1 MGVVMEIVVRW
12 SAPLPAE
19 PQYLRL
25 LDELEQGRFEGYRQ
39 DADKR
44 RFLTGRVLAK
54 TIAAERLG
62 LAVEAVHFD
71 ATCEDCGKPHGRPRV
86 PGADLT
92 LSISH
97 SGELIGVAAT
107 PSVPVGLDVETA
119 KRRADDSLIEY
130 ALSPV
135 EAQRLAGLDA
145 AERAAAFFVYWTR
158 KEAVMKATGKGLRIP
173 LQSITF
179 SGHDEPARLLSSA
192 DPALDPARTR
202 LADLKAA
209 DGYRAAI
216 AVLTTDELSVTEE
229 HWLP

>member
-1 MGVVMEIVVRW
+1 MEIVVRW
-12 SAPLPAE
+12 SSPLPAE
-19 PQYLRL
+19 PRFLRL
-25 LDELEQGRFEGYRQ
+25 LDEVEQGRFEAYRQ

-54 TIAAERLG
+54 TVAADRLG
-62 LAVEAVHFD
+62 VPLESIAFD
-71 ATCEDCGKPHGRPRV
+71 ATCEDCGKPHGRPRI

-119 KRRADDSLIEY
+119 NRRADEGLIDY
-130 ALSPV
+130 ALSPA
-135 EAQRLAGLDA
+135 EAQHLAGLSG
-145 AERAAAFFVYWTR
+145 EEKAAAFFVYWTR
-158 KEAVMKATGKGLRIP
+158 KEAVMKATGKGLKIP

-179 SGHDEPARLLSSA
+179 SRYDEPARLVTSG

-229 HWLP
+229 HWVP

>member
-1 MGVVMEIVVRW
+1 MEIVVRW
-12 SAPLPAE
+12 SSPLPAE
-19 PQYLRL
+19 ERFLRL
-25 LDELEQGRFEGYRQ
+25 LDDVEQGRFENYRQ

-54 TIAAERLG
+54 TVAAEWLG
-62 LAVEAVHFD
+62 VAVDTVKFD
-71 ATCEDCGKPHGRPRV
+71 ATCEDCGKPHGRPTV

-97 SGELIGVAAT
+97 SGDLIGVAAT

-119 KRRADDSLIEY
+119 NRRADDGLIDY
-130 ALSPV
+130 ALSPAEV
-135 EAQRLAGLDA
+135 ASLTGLADD
-145 AERAAAFFVYWTR
+145 ERSRAFFVYWTR

-179 SGHDEPARLLSSA
+179 SRYDEPARLASSD

-202 LADLKAA
+202 LVDLKAA

-229 HWLP
+229 HWTP

>member
-1 MGVVMEIVVRW
+1 MEIVVRW
-12 SAPLPAE
+12 SPPLPADE
-19 PQYLRL
+19 RFLRL
-25 LDELEQGRFEGYRQ
+25 LDDVEQGRFDAYRQ

-54 TIAAERLG
+54 TVAAERLG
-62 LAVEAVHFD
+62 LAVEAVKFD

-97 SGELIGVAAT
+97 SGDLIGLAAT

-119 KRRADDSLIEY
+119 TRRSDERLIDY
-130 ALSPV
+130 ALSPA
-135 EAQRLAGLDA
+135 EAAHLTGLSD
-145 AERAAAFFVYWTR
+145 EEKAAAFFVYWTR

-179 SGHDEPARLLSSA
+179 SRHDEPARLVESG
-192 DPALDPARTR
+192 DPALDPATTR
-202 LADLKAA
+202 LVDLKAA

-229 HWLP
+229 HWAP

>member
-1 MGVVMEIVVRW
+1 MMEIEVRW
-12 SAPLPAE
+12 SPPLPAE
-19 PQYLRL
+19 ERYLRL
-25 LDELEQGRFEGYRQ
+25 LDEVEQGRFAAYRQ

-54 TIAAERLG
+54 TVAAERLG
-62 LAVEAVHFD
+62 LTAEAVKFD

-86 PGADLT
+86 PGADLA

-119 KRRADDSLIEY
+119 TRRADEGLIDY
-130 ALSPV
+130 ALSPA
-135 EAQRLAGLDA
+135 EAAHLANLDPD
-145 AERAAAFFVYWTR
+145 EKAAAFFVYWTR

-179 SGHDEPARLLSSA
+179 SRYDEPARLAASET
-192 DPALDPARTR
+192 PALDPATTR

-216 AVLTTDELSVTEE
+216 AVLTTEELSVTEE
-229 HWLP
+229 HWVP

>member
-1 MGVVMEIVVRW
+1 MMEIVVRW
-12 SAPLPAE
+12 SPPLPAE
-19 PQYLRL
+19 ERFLRL
-25 LDELEQGRFEGYRQ
+25 LDEAEQDRFAAYRQ

-54 TIAAERLG
+54 TVAAERLG
-62 LAVEAVHFD
+62 LTPEAVKFD

-97 SGELIGVAAT
+97 SGDLIGLAAT
-107 PSVPVGLDVETA
+107 PAVPVGLDVETA
-119 KRRADDSLIEY
+119 NRRADDGLIDY
-130 ALSPV
+130 ALSPA
-135 EAQRLAGLDA
+135 EAAHLAGLGP
-145 AERAAAFFVYWTR
+145 EEKAAAFFVYWTR

-179 SGHDEPARLLSSA
+179 SRYDEPARLVSSGDA
-192 DPALDPARTR
+192 ALDPARTR
-202 LADLKAA
+202 LADLKAT

-216 AVLTTDELSVTEE
+216 AVLTTEELSVTEE
-229 HWLP
+229 HWVP

>member
-1 MGVVMEIVVRW
+1 MEIVVRW
-12 SAPLPAE
+12 SSPLPAE
-19 PQYLRL
+19 ERFLRL
-25 LDELEQGRFEGYRQ
+25 LDEVEQDRFGAYRQ

-54 TIAAERLG
+54 TVAAERLG
-62 LAVEAVHFD
+62 LTPETVKFD

-97 SGELIGVAAT
+97 SGDLIGLAAT

-119 KRRADDSLIEY
+119 NRRADDGLIEY
-130 ALSPV
+130 ALSPA
-135 EAQRLAGLDA
+135 EAAHLAGLAPD
-145 AERAAAFFVYWTR
+145 EKAAAFFVYWTR

-179 SGHDEPARLLSSA
+179 SRYDEPAQLVTSGDA
-192 DPALDPARTR
+192 ALDPARTR
-202 LADLKAA
+202 LVDLKAA

-216 AVLTTDELSVTEE
+216 AVLTTEELSVTEE
-229 HWLP
+229 HWLPRL

>member
-1 MGVVMEIVVRW
+1 MEIVVRW
-12 SAPLPAE
+12 SPPLPAE
-19 PQYLRL
+19 ERFLRL
-25 LDELEQGRFEGYRQ
+25 LDEAEQDRFAAYRQ

-54 TIAAERLG
+54 TAAAERLG
-62 LAVEAVHFD
+62 LAVEAVKFD

-97 SGELIGVAAT
+97 SGDLIGLAAT

-119 KRRADDSLIEY
+119 NRRADDGLIDY
-130 ALSPV
+130 ALSPA
-135 EAQRLAGLDA
+135 EAAHLAGLDPDA
-145 AERAAAFFVYWTR
+145 KAAAFFVYWTR

-179 SGHDEPARLLSSA
+179 SRYDEPARLVSSGDA
-192 DPALDPARTR
+192 SLDPARTR
-202 LADLKAA
+202 LVDLKAA

-216 AVLTTDELSVTEE
+216 AVLTTEELSVTEE

>member
-1 MGVVMEIVVRW
+1 MEIVVRW
-12 SAPLPAE
+12 SPPLPAE
-19 PQYLRL
+19 QRYLHL
-25 LDELEQGRFEGYRQ
+25 LDEVEQGRFETYRQ
-39 DADKR
+39 EADKR

-54 TIAAERLG
+54 TVAAERLG
-62 LAVEAVHFD
+62 LPVEAVAFD

-119 KRRADDSLIEY
+119 TRRADEGLIEY
-130 ALSPV
+130 ALSPA
-135 EAQRLAGLDA
+135 ETAHLAGLTG
-145 AERAAAFFVYWTR
+145 EEKAAAFFVYWTR

-173 LQSITF
+173 LKNITF
-179 SGHDEPARLLSSA
+179 SRYDEPARLVASA
-192 DPALDPARTR
+192 EAALDPARTR
-202 LADLKAA
+202 LVDLKAA

-229 HWLP
+229 HWVP

>member
-25 LDELEQGRFEGYRQ
+25 LDEVEQGRFEAYRQ

-54 TIAAERLG
+54 TVAAERLG
-62 LAVEAVHFD
+62 LAVDAVRFD
-71 ATCEDCGKPHGRPRV
+71 ATCADCGKPHGRPRV
-86 PGADLT
+86 PDADLT

-119 KRRADDSLIEY
+119 SRRAEDSLIEY

-135 EAQRLAGLDA
+135 EVKSLEGLTA

-158 KEAVMKATGKGLRIP
+158 KEAVMKATGKGLKIP

-179 SGHDEPARLLSSA
+179 SGYNEPARLITSA

-202 LADLKAA
+202 LVDLKAA

-216 AVLTTDELSVTEE
+216 AVLTTEELSVTEE
-229 HWLP
+229 HWVP

>member
-1 MGVVMEIVVRW
+1 MEIVVRW
-12 SAPLPAE
+12 SSPLPAE
-19 PQYLRL
+19 ERFLRL
-25 LDELEQGRFEGYRQ
+25 LDDVEQGRFEAYRQ

-54 TIAAERLG
+54 TVAAERLG
-62 LAVEAVHFD
+62 LAVESVKFD

-119 KRRADDSLIEY
+119 GRRADDGLIEY
-130 ALSPV
+130 ALSPA
-135 EAQRLAGLDA
+135 EAAHLTGLS
-145 AERAAAFFVYWTR
+145 AEEKAAAFFVYWTR
-158 KEAVMKATGKGLRIP
+158 KEAVMKATGRGLRIP
-173 LQSITF
+173 LKSITF
-179 SGHDEPARLLSSA
+179 SRFDEPPRLLASDDA
-192 DPALDPARTR
+192 ALDPAKTR

-216 AVLTTDELSVTEE
+216 AVLTTEELSVTEE
-229 HWLP
+229 LWTP

>member
-1 MGVVMEIVVRW
+1 MEIEVRW
-12 SAPLPAE
+12 SSPLPAE
-19 PQYLRL
+19 ERFMRL
-25 LDELEQGRFEGYRQ
+25 LDDVEQGRFEAYRQ
-39 DADKR
+39 EADKR

-54 TIAAERLG
+54 TVAAARLG
-62 LAVEAVHFD
+62 LAVETVKFD
-71 ATCEDCGKPHGRPRV
+71 ATCEDCGKPHGRPRI

-97 SGELIGVAAT
+97 SGDLIGIAAT

-119 KRRADDSLIEY
+119 TRRADDGLIEY

-135 EAQRLAGLDA
+135 EAEHLAGLDP
-145 AERAAAFFVYWTR
+145 AEKAAAFFVYWTR

-179 SGHDEPARLLSSA
+179 SRYDEPARLAVSG
-192 DPALDPARTR
+192 DPALDPATTR
-202 LADLKAA
+202 LVDLKAA

-216 AVLTTDELSVTEE
+216 AVLTTEELSVTEE
-229 HWLP
+229 HWVP

>member
-1 MGVVMEIVVRW
+1 MEIVVRW

-19 PQYLRL
+19 PRFLRL
-25 LDELEQGRFEGYRQ
+25 LDDVEQERFGAYRQ

-54 TIAAERLG
+54 TVTAERLG
-62 LAVEAVHFD
+62 IPLESVKFD
-71 ATCEDCGKPHGRPRV
+71 ATCDDCGKPHGRPRI

-97 SGELIGVAAT
+97 SGDLIGLAAT
-107 PSVPVGLDVETA
+107 PAVPVGLDVETA
-119 KRRADDSLIEY
+119 NRKADEGLIEY
-130 ALSPV
+130 ALSPA
-135 EAQRLAGLDA
+135 ESGHLTGLSGEEKA
-145 AERAAAFFVYWTR
+145 RAFFVYWTR
-158 KEAVMKATGKGLRIP
+158 KEAVMKATGKGLKIP

-179 SGHDEPARLLSSA
+179 SRYDEPARLITSG
-192 DPALDPARTR
+192 DPALDPARTS

-229 HWLP
+229 HWVP

>member
-1 MGVVMEIVVRW
+1 MEIVVRW
-12 SAPLPAE
+12 SSPLPAE
-19 PQYLRL
+19 ERFLRL
-25 LDELEQGRFEGYRQ
+25 LDDVEQGRFEAYRQ

-54 TIAAERLG
+54 TVAAERLG
-62 LAVEAVHFD
+62 IPVDSVEFD
-71 ATCEDCGKPHGRPRV
+71 ATCEDCGKQHGRPHV
-86 PGADLT
+86 PGEDLT

-97 SGELIGVAAT
+97 SGDLIGVAAT

-119 KRRADDSLIEY
+119 TRKADDGLIEY
-130 ALSPV
+130 ALSPA
-135 EAQRLAGLDA
+135 ETAHLTGLTDA
-145 AERAAAFFVYWTR
+145 EKANAFFVYWTR

-173 LQSITF
+173 LKSITF
-179 SGHDEPARLLSSA
+179 SRFDEPARLVSSGEA
-192 DPALDPARTR
+192 ALDPARTR

-229 HWLP
+229 LWAP

>member
-1 MGVVMEIVVRW
+1 MEIVVRW
-12 SAPLPAE
+12 SSPLPVE
-19 PQYLRL
+19 ERFLRL
-25 LDELEQGRFEGYRQ
+25 LDDVEQGRFEAYRQ

-54 TIAAERLG
+54 TVAAERL
-62 LAVEAVHFD
+62 AIPVEAVKFD
-71 ATCEDCGKPHGRPRV
+71 ATCEDCGKQHGRPHV
-86 PGADLT
+86 PGEDLT

-97 SGELIGVAAT
+97 SGDLIGVAAT

-119 KRRADDSLIEY
+119 TRKADDGLIEY
-130 ALSPV
+130 ALSPA
-135 EAQRLAGLDA
+135 ETAHLTGLTDA
-145 AERAAAFFVYWTR
+145 EKANAFFVYWTR

-173 LQSITF
+173 LKSITF
-179 SGHDEPARLLSSA
+179 SRFDEPARLVESGEA
-192 DPALDPARTR
+192 ALDPARTR

-229 HWLP
+229 RWVP

>member
-1 MGVVMEIVVRW
+1 MEIVVRW
-12 SAPLPAE
+12 SSPLPAE
-19 PQYLRL
+19 PRFLRL
-25 LDELEQGRFEGYRQ
+25 LDEVEQGRFEAYRQ

-54 TIAAERLG
+54 TVAADRLG
-62 LAVEAVHFD
+62 VPLESIAFD

-119 KRRADDSLIEY
+119 NRRADEGLIDY
-130 ALSPV
+130 ALSPA
-135 EAQRLAGLDA
+135 EAQHLAGLNG
-145 AERAAAFFVYWTR
+145 EEKAAAFFVYWTR
-158 KEAVMKATGKGLRIP
+158 KEAVMKATGKGLKIP

-179 SGHDEPARLLSSA
+179 SRYDEPARLVTSG

-229 HWLP
+229 HWVP

>member
-1 MGVVMEIVVRW
+1 MEIVVRW
-12 SAPLPAE
+12 SSPLPAE
-19 PQYLRL
+19 ERFLRL
-25 LDELEQGRFEGYRQ
+25 LDDVEQGRFEAYRQ

-54 TIAAERLG
+54 TVAAERLG
-62 LAVEAVHFD
+62 LAVESVKFD

-119 KRRADDSLIEY
+119 GRRADDGLIEY
-130 ALSPV
+130 ALSPA
-135 EAQRLAGLDA
+135 EAAHLTGLG
-145 AERAAAFFVYWTR
+145 AEEKAAAFFVYWTR
-158 KEAVMKATGKGLRIP
+158 KEAVMKATGRGLRIP
-173 LQSITF
+173 LKSITF
-179 SGHDEPARLLSSA
+179 SRFDERPRLLASDDA
-192 DPALDPARTR
+192 ALDPAKTR

-216 AVLTTDELSVTEE
+216 AVLTTEELSVTEE
-229 HWLP
+229 LWAP

>member
-1 MGVVMEIVVRW
+1 MEIEVRW
-12 SAPLPAE
+12 SSPLPAE
-19 PQYLRL
+19 DRFLRL
-25 LDELEQGRFEGYRQ
+25 LDDVEQGRFEAYRQ
-39 DADKR
+39 EADKR

-54 TIAAERLG
+54 TVAAERLG
-62 LAVEAVHFD
+62 LALEAVKFD

-97 SGELIGVAAT
+97 SGDLIGIAAT

-119 KRRADDSLIEY
+119 TRRADDGLIEY

-135 EAQRLAGLDA
+135 EAEHLAGLG
-145 AERAAAFFVYWTR
+145 AEEKAAAFFVYWTR

-179 SGHDEPARLLSSA
+179 SRYDEPASLVSSG
-192 DPALDPARTR
+192 DPALAPATTR
-202 LADLKAA
+202 LVDLKAA

-216 AVLTTDELSVTEE
+216 AVLTTEELSVTEE
-229 HWLP
+229 HWVP

>member
-1 MGVVMEIVVRW
+1 MEIVVRW
-12 SAPLPAE
+12 SPPLPAE
-19 PQYLRL
+19 ERFLRL
-25 LDELEQGRFEGYRQ
+25 LDDVEQGRFDAYRQ

-54 TIAAERLG
+54 TVAAERLG
-62 LAVEAVHFD
+62 LAVEAVKFD

-97 SGELIGVAAT
+97 SGDLIGLAAT
-107 PSVPVGLDVETA
+107 PSVPVGLDVETTT
-119 KRRADDSLIEY
+119 RRSDERLIDY
-130 ALSPV
+130 ALSPA
-135 EAQRLAGLDA
+135 EAAHLTGLSD
-145 AERAAAFFVYWTR
+145 EEKAAAFFVYWTR

-179 SGHDEPARLLSSA
+179 SRHDEPARLVESG
-192 DPALDPARTR
+192 DPALDPATTR
-202 LADLKAA
+202 LVDLKAA

-229 HWLP
+229 HWAP

>member
-1 MGVVMEIVVRW
+1 MEIVVRW
-12 SAPLPAE
+12 SSPLPAE
-19 PQYLRL
+19 DRFLRL
-25 LDELEQGRFEGYRQ
+25 LDDVEQGRFEGYRQ

-54 TIAAERLG
+54 TVAAERLG
-62 LAVEAVHFD
+62 LAVETVKFD
-71 ATCEDCGKPHGRPRV
+71 ATCEDCGKQHGRPRI
-86 PGADLT
+86 PGTDLT

-119 KRRADDSLIEY
+119 TRRADDGLIEY
-130 ALSPV
+130 ALSPA
-135 EAQRLAGLDA
+135 EAAHLTGLDA
-145 AERAAAFFVYWTR
+145 EEKAAAFFVYWTR

-179 SGHDEPARLLSSA
+179 SRYDEPARLLESG
-192 DPALDPARTR
+192 DPALRPEETR
-202 LADLKAA
+202 LRDLKAA

-216 AVLTTDELSVTEE
+216 ALLTTEELSVTEE
-229 HWLP
+229 HWVP